1 MTFYLCPVP
10 LEAHQTW
17 FPTGAENMGG
27 CVPFIEGFSKFDGGG
42 LSQYMRGAWEELKTM
57 LKNTCEGVHL
67 LLKLQAAN
75 LLKRNFFTQI
85 FLMILGRF

>member
-1 MTFYLCPVP
+1 MLR
-10 LEAHQTW
+10 TW
-17 FPTGAENMGG
+17 GAAS
-27 CVPFIEGFSKFDGGG
+27 PSLRGFQNLMGGG
-42 LSQYMRGAWEELKTM
+42 LSQYMGGAWEELKTM